1 MSILEDCMNR
11 LSTAVE
17 RFTVCVRIN
26 NLTHMIVWSTE
37 VTRFQ
42 FANNLRDSTILQE
55 LHARLDRMANKFDDM
70 QKDMKHVVNV
80 VEDIQQYMYKSNRS
94 TTIISSS
101 DRQQMPLKPEVF
113 HGRDDFVKSIVQF
126 FLQEETSR
134 VCILGPGGMGKT
146 SVSLAVVESSVL
158 RKRFPPRNCVWVPC
172 IEATSATLLL
182 EILYIQL
189 QVPGDKQITL
199 EKIISELDASKEPRL
214 ILLDNFETPLNSSTQ
229 KQVED
234 ILRQLAELRHIA
246 ILVTM
251 RGTYPPCN
259 TMGWQ
264 SKYIEPTDDEACLRI
279 FYEINPS
286 SKDDPDVGFLLT
298 ALGHMPFAVT
308 LMAKLGMEGKST
320 AKELLDAWSKFG
332 PDILSDKPEQSMNRS
347 ISLSVESNLVKQN
360 PNAIVLL
367 STLSLLPAGTTKEN
381 LRWWAPSLKK
391 SMIPSAIANLSCAA
405 LLVENIR
412 QNSASPVLFVVPVV
426 QSFMQQHD
434 RIAKEI
440 QKQIHL
446 SCCQFVL
453 DHACWF
459 DDSTFSVKSKAL
471 AAEDTNIQSILFRS
485 PASQNNVLSDGTME
499 ALITFGWHRCH
510 TKPSLEIANHVVK
523 AAKATGEKYL
533 ASALWCLGKTYQLV
547 GEMRQAYNHLQS
559 AYQLFNTFPP
569 DDVESHRRGGQCGI
583 DLVHAARQTQ
593 DKEEAVYLAR
603 DVEIKSAAVS
613 DDLIHGRSL
622 LALGTALNE
631 IRQRQE
637 ALVHLE
643 RGRTILMSVGN
654 SIYIA
659 RAYQCIARVHY
670 YEKRIPE
677 AVDAIQGAW
686 KHALL
691 SGNQSDQ
698 MYISMGL
705 ATYLF
710 SADRDSEAWKY
721 LDITLMK
728 ASYIGN
734 RLQVAYALE
743 HMGYGYLRRGD
754 YQNAYGAY
762 EAAAEKYL
770 GTFDARCE
778 KNCKEN
784 MNRIKQKQENPDLVI
799 GFCRHYFDVDESVF
813 YPPTSSPTVQ
823 ASASNEPVPVAI
835 SDS

>member
-1 MSILEDCMNR
+1 M
-11 LSTAVE
+11 
-17 RFTVCVRIN
+17 
-26 NLTHMIVWSTE
+26 H
-37 VTRFQ
+37 
-42 FANNLRDSTILQE
+42 
-55 LHARLDRMANKFDDM
+55 
-70 QKDMKHVVNV
+70 KDMKHVVDV
-80 VEDIQQYMYKSNRS
+80 VEDIQEYMCRSNRLL
-94 TTIISSS
+94 SS
-101 DRQQMPLKPEVF
+101 DRQQTSMPLKPEVF
-113 HGRDDFVKSIVQF
+113 HGRDDFVKSIAQL

-146 SVSLAVVESSVL
+146 SASLAVVESSLL

-199 EKIISELDASKEPRL
+199 EKILSELNASKEPRL

-234 ILRQLAELRHIA
+234 ILRQLAELSHVA

-251 RGTYPPCN
+251 RGTFPPCN
-259 TMGWQ
+259 NTIEWQ
-264 SKYIEPTDDEACLRI
+264 SKYIEPTDDDACLRI
-279 FYEINPS
+279 FHDINPS
-286 SKDDPDVGFLLT
+286 SKDDPDVGRLLT

-320 AKELLDAWSKFG
+320 AKELLDAWSEFG

-347 ISLSVESNLVKQN
+347 ISLSVDSNLVKQN

-381 LRWWAPSLKK
+381 LRWWAPSLKT
-391 SMIPSAIANLSCAA
+391 SMIPSAVATLSCAA
-405 LLVENIR
+405 LLVEYKL
-412 QNSASPVLFVVPVV
+412 QNLASPVLFVVPVV

-434 RIAKEI
+434 RIAEEI
-440 QKQIHL
+440 RKQIHL

-453 DHACWF
+453 DHACWS

-471 AAEDTNIQSILFRS
+471 AAEDSNVQSILFRS
-485 PASQNNVLSDGTME
+485 PASQNTVLSDKNME
-499 ALITFGWHRCH
+499 ALIAFCWHRCD
-510 TKPSLEIANHVVK
+510 TKPSLEIANYVFT
-523 AAKATGEKYL
+523 AAKASGERYL
-533 ASALWCLGKTYQLV
+533 VTALWCLGKTYRLV
-547 GEMRQAYNHLQS
+547 GEMRQAYDHLQN
-559 AYQLFNTFPP
+559 AYRLFNTFPP
-569 DDVESHRRGGQCGI
+569 GDVGSQRLGGKCGI
-583 DLVHAARQTQ
+583 ELVHTARQTLQ
-593 DKEEAVYLAR
+593 DKGEAVSLAR
-603 DVEIKSAAVS
+603 DVEIKCAAVS
-613 DDLIHGRSL
+613 DDLLHGRAL

-631 IRQRQE
+631 ARQRRE

-643 RGRTILMSVGN
+643 RGKAILMSVGN
-654 SIYIA
+654 SIYLA
-659 RAYQCIARVHY
+659 RAYQCIARVLY
-670 YEKRIPE
+670 YERRFSE
-677 AVDAIQGAW
+677 AVDAIQEAW
-686 KHALL
+686 KYTQL
-691 SGNQSDQ
+691 SGNESDQ

-710 SADRDSEAWKY
+710 SVNRDTEAWKY
-721 LDITLMK
+721 LEISLMK

-734 RLQVAYALE
+734 RLQVAYAYE

-762 EAAAEKYL
+762 EAAAEKYH

-784 MNRIKQKQENPDLVI
+784 MDRIKQKQQNPDLVI
-799 GFCRHYFDVDESVF
+799 GFCRHYFDVEESLF
-813 YPPTSSPTVQ
+813 YPPMQ
-823 ASASNEPVPVAI
+823 ASSSDVAI
-835 SDS
+835 SGS